1 MVRACC
7 PYHTLFRESC
17 TCKKVDMMN
26 NENILDIRD
35 LTKKYPGVVALD
47 HVSFSVKK
55 GEIHALCG
63 ENGAGKSTLIKI
75 LYGAALAD
83 EGTVLID
90 GKQSRITAPSI
101 GLEAGISVVNQELK
115 LAEDLNI
122 AENIYLGHL
131 PKKRRLISLVD
142 WQKVYQD
149 ADALFRRMNI
159 DYDVHQIVSDLSVAQ
174 KQIVEIAKAL
184 SHESRILIMDEPSAT
199 LTEKELD
206 TLFDIIRL
214 LKKQGVTIIYIS
226 HRLEEIFELADRVTV
241 LRDGKY
247 IGTLEVKDTD
257 KKQLISMMVGRELD
271 VDYPKEV
278 HATQRVVLEV
288 NHLSTTKIHDVSFK
302 VYGGEVFGLAGL
314 VGAGRTEVARAIFGA
329 DKRLSGEIKINGTPV
344 EIANVH
350 DAIHH
355 KIALLPE
362 ERKTQGCVLG
372 MTLRENTTLA
382 NLSNYKTGLLVNRKQ
397 ETRSVNEHIR
407 RLSIKAPN
415 CEVPTSSLSGGNQQK
430 IVLAKWLDVNGDI
443 IIFDEPTRG
452 IDVGAKREIY
462 QIINEM
468 TANGKT
474 VIMIS
479 SDMPEL
485 IGMCDRIL
493 VMHEGRMKGE
503 LQRAE
508 FSQDKILGMALS

>member
-1 MVRACC
+1 M
-7 PYHTLFRESC
+7 
-17 TCKKVDMMN
+17 
-26 NENILDIRD
+26 LDIRD
-35 LTKKYPGVVALD
+35 LTKRYPGVVALD

-75 LYGAALAD
+75 LYGAASAD
-83 EGTVLID
+83 EGTVFID
-90 GKQSRITAPSI
+90 GRETRITSPSV

-131 PKKRRLISLVD
+131 PRKRAGLLSLVD
-142 WQKVYQD
+142 WQKVYQN
-149 ADALFRRMNI
+149 AEVLFKRMNI

-199 LTEKELD
+199 LTEKELV

-214 LKKQGVTIIYIS
+214 LKEQGVTIIYIS

-247 IGTLEVKDTD
+247 IGTLVVKETN
-257 KKQLISMMVGRELD
+257 KKQLISMMVGRDLD

-278 HATQRVVLEV
+278 HTTDQVVLEV
-288 NHLSTTKIHDVSFK
+288 NHLTTGKIKDVSFK
-302 VYGGEVFGLAGL
+302 VYKGEVFGLAGL

-329 DKRLSGEIKINGTPV
+329 DKRISGEIKINGSPIEITRV
-344 EIANVH
+344 E
-350 DAIHH
+350 DAIGH

-372 MTLRENTTLA
+372 MTLRENITLA
-382 NLSNYKTGLLVNRKQ
+382 NLPNYKVGPLVSQKQ
-397 ETRSVNEHIR
+397 ETKSVNEHMH
-407 RLSIKAPN
+407 RLRIKAPN
-415 CEVPTSSLSGGNQQK
+415 SEVPASSLSGGNQQK
-430 IVLAKWLDVNGDI
+430 IVLAKWLDVDGDI

-468 TANGKT
+468 TASGKT

-479 SDMPEL
+479 SEMPEL
-485 IGMCDRIL
+485 IGMCDRLI
-493 VMHEGRMKGE
+493 VMHEGENKGE
-503 LQRAE
+503 LARKD
-508 FSQDKILGMALS
+508 FSQDTILSMALS